1 MEHDV
6 ELLRARKVDVRPCV
20 FQGGHEWTD
29 EFRAAAG
36 EFLREAATPAS

>member
-6 ELLRARKVDVRPCV
+6 ELLRSKRVDVRPVV

-29 EFRAAAG
+29 EFRARAG
-36 EFLREAATPAS
+36 EFLREVTTPAS

>member
-1 MEHDV
+1 V
-6 ELLRARKVDVRPCV
+6 EVRPCV

-36 EFLREAATPAS
+36 RFLEEVFPEPS

>member
-6 ELLRARKVDVRPCV
+6 ELLRARRVDVRPLI

-36 EFLREAATPAS
+36 QFLGEVAVPAS

>member
-1 MEHDV
+1 V
-6 ELLRARKVDVRPCV
+6 I

-36 EFLREAATPAS
+36 ELLREVTVPAS